1 MERKRLTCPETGHLE
16 EVDLE
21 RTSAGLVI
29 AGCSRFEPRGAVGCP
44 GECARRLDRRDHSDH
59 SDDDRAERVLVGYTD
74 DGSDDGGTRLIA
86 EVIANYLRCDG
97 LTAELAN
104 LATAP
109 PAADY
114 DAVVIG
120 ADVHHGKPAH
130 AALDFIAEH
139 RTTLETMPTFWFSVG
154 GAANPPEPRA
164 GAAWHPTDRAWF
176 ARPDHA
182 ARSLPE
188 LVASIVRLRGHATDW
203 SAVRAFA
210 LRIAEQ
216 VPNADVQPTTM

>member
-21 RTSAGLVI
+21 RTDAGRVI
-29 AGCSRFEPRGAVGCP
+29 SGCSRFDPRGAVGCA
-44 GECARRLDRRDHSDH
+44 GECARRMDRRDHGDI
-59 SDDDRAERVLVGYTD
+59 DDRAERVLVGYTD

-120 ADVHHGKPAH
+120 ADVHHGKPAR
-130 AALDFIAEH
+130 AALEFIAEH
-139 RTTLETMPTFWFSVG
+139 RPTLETMPTFWFSVG
-154 GAANPPEPRA
+154 GAANPPESQA
-164 GAAWHPTDRAWF
+164 GGAWHPTDRAWF
-176 ARPDHA
+176 APPDHA
-182 ARSLPE
+182 AHSLPDI
-188 LVASIVRLRGHATDW
+188 VASLIRLRGHATDW

-216 VPNADVQPTTM
+216 VPTAELQPTMT